1 MNVRDFIQYFPD
13 TLNEEICDNIIFDL
27 KKKLPETDLLP
38 RFLDKISE
46 EDKEYKC
53 LSEAVKEIKQKYLQ
67 VIPDYVKNYHDVSG
81 EDFNI
86 KEAIHKKLRVHYYP
100 TGGNVGIHIDN
111 TGARKRYMKKNKSL
125 PNTERN
131 FAQLSCLVF
140 LNDNYEGGEFVV
152 ADQEYETS
160 KGSAL
165 IFPANF
171 MFPHKVKE
179 VTKGERWSIGAF
191 LR

>member
-1 MNVRDFIQYFPD
+1 
-13 TLNEEICDNIIFDL
+13 
-27 KKKLPETDLLP
+27 
-38 RFLDKISE
+38 
-46 EDKEYKC
+46 
-53 LSEAVKEIKQKYLQ
+53 
-67 VIPDYVKNYHDVSG
+67 
-81 EDFNI
+81 
-86 KEAIHKKLRVHYYP
+86 
-100 TGGNVGIHIDN
+100 
-111 TGARKRYMKKNKSL
+111 MKKNKSL